1 MLSKNNN
8 TSNATLARNKR
19 NSTGCATNGKEKLP
33 KTILHQPQCPPPHS
47 PNNNKLPETLAT
59 PQPFGDLTKESPNNT
74 PNGEN
79 GSSSDYLQSPEGE
92 ALMALISEKLGEEK

>member
-59 PQPFGDLTKESPNNT
+59 PQPFGDLVRAQITHQTGKMAPHLTTSK
-74 PNGEN
+74 
-79 GSSSDYLQSPEGE
+79 
-92 ALMALISEKLGEEK
+92 ALKAKH